1 MTLNICQYCIVP
13 KIFCLSS
20 YNTVLIYMTVIDFVE
35 PKGPR
40 DNCKEENDFGKIQQL
55 SKNEPFSSRQ
65 HFLSIT
71 QKQCGLIT
79 ETIDSSSLSEDEG
92 GNTDVKSFSESKED
106 LLSHI
111 KNLKLDRQQLFFHLV
126 STLLGFVQNDVMSK
140 EYDSLVDC
148 IEKCFGY
155 LLKQSSNLT
164 WYQHYGLSHVVYT
177 ILYELSSSKEG
188 ISKVVGS
195 SFYSQYYT
203 TIQIYLQKSSP
214 DSLLLCIDSTRNV
227 FTCLSQTVNATSNT
241 SCHNSDIVKIVA
253 KFTQLG
259 YFDLLKTIYNNI
271 DHLQQDHEFL
281 KNCYHRLE
289 QIFKLVV
296 KVSKQLKNV
305 KGFCSSVVYKGN
317 SQRSH
322 PSRESKHNRKQLSS
336 DEEISQKT
344 AKRLPDSDNSFDDGD
359 NDTAENVSDLDN
371 FIFDGTSDSELET
384 KSKGSI
390 KQKPVEV
397 AAKKGKM
404 KSC

>member
-1 MTLNICQYCIVP
+1 MQL
-13 KIFCLSS
+13 
-20 YNTVLIYMTVIDFVE
+20 
-35 PKGPR
+35 
-40 DNCKEENDFGKIQQL
+40 QL

-71 QKQCGLIT
+71 QKQCHLIT
-79 ETIDSSSLSEDEG
+79 NIVDSSSLSEDEG
-92 GNTDVKSFSESKED
+92 ANADIKSFSESQED

-111 KNLKLDRQQLFFHLV
+111 KKLKLDRQQLFFHLV

-148 IEKCFGY
+148 IEECFGY
-155 LLKQSSNLT
+155 LLKQNAHLT
-164 WYQHYGLSHVVYT
+164 WYQHYGLSHIVYT
-177 ILYELSSSKEG
+177 ILHELSSSKEG
-188 ISKVVGS
+188 ISKIVGS
-195 SFYSQYYT
+195 LFYSQYYT
-203 TIQIYLQKSSP
+203 TIQSCLQKTSP
-214 DSLLLCIDSTRNV
+214 DSLLLCIDSMRNI
-227 FTCLSQTVNATSNT
+227 FTCLSQTVSATSST
-241 SCHNSDIVKIVA
+241 SCYNSDIVKIVA
-253 KFTQLG
+253 KFIQLG
-259 YFDLLKTIYNNI
+259 YFDLLKTICNNI
-271 DHLQQDHEFL
+271 DNFEQDREFF

-296 KVSKQLKNV
+296 KVSKQLKNA
-305 KGFCSSVVYKGN
+305 KGFCSSAVNKGT

-336 DEEISQKT
+336 DEEFSQKS

-390 KQKPVEV
+390 KQKPVEI
-397 AAKKGKM
+397 AAKKGKQN
-404 KSC
+404 